1 MEIIN
6 FSIIQSLFWIFII
19 SLKLEYSEFDTK
31 KKKDWKEHLTLKE
44 KLVEGCFFNSSVLI
58 MMG

>member
-31 KKKDWKEHLTLKE
+31 KKKRL
-44 KLVEGCFFNSSVLI
+44 EGASDIKREVS
-58 MMG
+58 